1 MNEEP
6 LQPPAT
12 LSRKAGLFNPLAH
25 PICLARPERVSLHA
39 AWREHIPFG
48 MLLIDLLRP
57 RTLVELGTFLGNS
70 YCAFCQ
76 AVKTVGSETRCYGI
90 DNWTGDDQAGYYG
103 PEILTELRAYH
114 DPRYGDFSALVQSS
128 FEAATD
134 KFADGSVDLLHIDGH
149 HSYESVKAN
158 FDSWIAKVR
167 EGGVVLLHD
176 THERKEGFGVHRFW
190 EELKKRYSSTFEFPH
205 GHGLGVVALGE
216 VSSPDLCSLF
226 ATSSAERA
234 VLCEFFHQSGNRFTL
249 EAQLQLA
256 AAAAALQTSK

>member
-1 MNEEP
+1 M
-6 LQPPAT
+6 L
-12 LSRKAGLFNPLAH
+12 NPLAH
-25 PICLARPERVSLHA
+25 PICLAQPERLSLHA

-48 MLLIDLLRP
+48 MLLVDLLRP

-76 AVKTVGSETRCYGI
+76 AVKALGLGTQCYAI
-90 DNWTGDDQAGYYG
+90 DRWTGDDQAGFYG
-103 PEILTELRAYH
+103 PEVLAELRAYH
-114 DPRYGDFSALVQSS
+114 EPRYGDFSTLVQSS

-134 KFADGSVDLLHIDGH
+134 QFADGSVDLLHIDGH

-158 FDSWIAKVR
+158 FDSWITKVR

-190 EELKKRYSSTFEFPH
+190 EELKERYAGIFEFPH

-216 VSSPDLCSLF
+216 VSSPELRTFF
-226 ATSSAERA
+226 AASSAERA
-234 VLCEFFHQSGNRFTL
+234 VLCEFFHQTGGRFTL

-256 AAAAALQTSK
+256 TAAAALPDSK